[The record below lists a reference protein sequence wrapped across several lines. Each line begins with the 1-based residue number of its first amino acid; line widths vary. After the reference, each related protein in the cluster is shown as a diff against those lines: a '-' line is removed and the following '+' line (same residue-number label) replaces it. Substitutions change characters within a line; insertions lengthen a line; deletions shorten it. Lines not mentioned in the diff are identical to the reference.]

1 MLGALKMYVND
12 GLISCV
18 CSKGKNTKEDL
29 KLSDVFIYTKGCSV
43 EQNMDAFTLHCSEEQ
58 NQAKVV

>member
-18 CSKGKNTKEDL
+18 CSRGKNTKEDL
-29 KLSDVFIYTKGCSV
+29 KLSGVFIYTKGCSV
-43 EQNMDAFTLHCSEEQ
+43 E
-58 NQAKVV
+58 

>member
-18 CSKGKNTKEDL
+18 CSKGKNTKENL
-29 KLSDVFIYTKGCSV
+29 ILMLYLSDVFIYMKGCYV
-43 EQNMDAFTLHCSEEQ
+43 E
-58 NQAKVV
+58 